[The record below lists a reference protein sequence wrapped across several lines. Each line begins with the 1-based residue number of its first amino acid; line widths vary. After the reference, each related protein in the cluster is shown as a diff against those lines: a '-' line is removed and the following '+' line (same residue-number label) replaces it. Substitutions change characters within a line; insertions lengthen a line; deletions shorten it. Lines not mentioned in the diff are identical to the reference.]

1 MAVTITL
8 QRTIPEDA
16 EAVAVPVFRSGLAEV
31 GIDEAFAAARGFE
44 GKLGQ
49 SLTLP
54 ALAGSASID
63 GGPDRLHVAVGMGDP
78 ADLDPHAFR
87 RAGAALARASSRL
100 SRVATTVLDAAAE
113 HGVDRPA
120 AAQALAEGV
129 HLASYRFTT
138 YKSDPTPSRLD
149 DLVVVGSGG
158 AKVTRGLEVGEKLAA
173 AVCLARDLVN
183 EPGGE
188 MTPTVFAEAAREV
201 AEREGLSIVVL
212 DEEGIVARRLGGL
225 LGVNRGSVQPPRFV
239 ELTYEPEKPRGS
251 LALVGK
257 GITFDSGGLSL
268 KTADG
273 MMTMKNDMGGAAAV
287 LGAMSVL
294 RAVGVRAKVTAYI
307 PLTDNMTGGD
317 ATRPGDVLRIRN
329 GTTVEVLNTDAEGRL
344 VLADALSLASE
355 AAPDAIVDL
364 ATLTGACVV
373 GLGSTIAGLM
383 GNHDGW
389 IDVVRSAAD
398 RVGERVW
405 PLPLPEGYRT
415 RIDSDVADIKNH
427 ASTRDGGAMT
437 AGVFLREFVGDG
449 IPWVHLDIAGP
460 AWAGADDAEITKG
473 GTGFGVRMLAE
484 LARDFRRPR

>member
-1 MAVTITL
+1 MSVTTRL
-8 QRTIPEDA
+8 DRTISADVD
-16 EAVAVPVFRSGLAEV
+16 AVAVPVIRGELGAA

-44 GKLGQ
+44 GKAGQ
-49 SLTLP
+49 TLTLP
-54 ALAGSASID
+54 ALPATD
-63 GGPDRLHVAVGMGDP
+63 GAPGRLHIAVGLGDP
-78 ADLDPHAFR
+78 SELDVHSFR
-87 RAGAALARASSRL
+87 RAGAAVAGAASRL
-100 SRVATTVLDAAAE
+100 ERVASTVLDAATE
-113 HGVDRPA
+113 HGIDRAA

-138 YKSDPTPSRLD
+138 YKSDPTPSRLEE
-149 DLVVVGSGG
+149 VVIVGAGG
-158 AKVTRGLEVGEKLAA
+158 AKIARSLELGAEVAA

-188 MTPTVFAEAAREV
+188 MTPAVFAEAAREV
-201 AEREGLSIVVL
+201 AEREELSIVVL
-212 DEEGIVARRLGGL
+212 DEDGIVERRLGGL

-273 MMTMKNDMGGAAAV
+273 MMAMKNDMGGAAAV

-294 RAVGVRAKVTAYI
+294 RAVGARSKVTAYL

-344 VLADALSLASE
+344 ILADALSLASE
-355 AAPDAIVDL
+355 AAPDAIVDV
-364 ATLTGACVV
+364 ATLTGACIV
-373 GLGSTIAGLM
+373 GLGSTVAGLM
-383 GNHDGW
+383 GNHAGW
-389 IDVVRSAAD
+389 IDTVRATAD

-405 PLPLPEGYRT
+405 PLPLPEGYRS
-415 RIDSDVADIKNH
+415 RIDSDVADLKNH
-427 ASTRDGGAMT
+427 ASTRDGGAMV
-437 AGVFLREFVGDG
+437 AGVFLREFVGKG
-449 IPWVHLDIAGP
+449 IPWAHLDIAGP
-460 AWAGADDAEITKG
+460 AWAGTEEGEIVKG
-473 GTGFGVRMLAE
+473 GTGFGVRLLAE